1 MSDGQSANRAE
12 AGLLKLVDTDE
23 LVLFL
28 QAAVEA
34 LCPAEGDRD
43 EETFFSSE
51 KPHLTTYFT

>member
-34 LCPAEGDRD
+34 CVQQR
-43 EETFFSSE
+43 ETEMRKHFSVLRS
-51 KPHLTTYFT
+51 LI